1 MDIKEVWGEC
11 LPHSRL
17 IDFSSGLELGE
28 WSCSLR
34 KEEESSIV
42 LTKSAGE
49 TAENIQPVA

>member
-42 LTKSAGE
+42 LTKSGGE